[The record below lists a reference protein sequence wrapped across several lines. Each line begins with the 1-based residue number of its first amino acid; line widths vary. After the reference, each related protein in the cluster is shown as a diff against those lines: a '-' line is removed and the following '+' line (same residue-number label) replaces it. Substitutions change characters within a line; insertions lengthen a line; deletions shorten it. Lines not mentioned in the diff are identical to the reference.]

1 MQRLGLRK
9 RLFATAMLCLAALG
23 GVAEARVTRLEF
35 APPKPAF
42 DGRAFG
48 QAGAYEIIVGV
59 AHGELDPADPAYRAA
74 LEEYRR
80 LAREAAQ
87 PALVRWT
94 RSRVRRKLARLRR

>member
-1 MQRLGLRK
+1 MQ
-9 RLFATAMLCLAALG
+9 AAVDHSLAA
-23 GVAEARVTRLEF
+23 V
-35 APPKPAF
+35 
-42 DGRAFG
+42 
-48 QAGAYEIIVGV
+48 
-59 AHGELDPADPAYRAA
+59 ELDPADPAYRAA